1 MMKNVLVVD
10 DDPATVEALALV
22 LELEGFAVERAGG
35 ADEAIATARR
45 TRPRAVVC
53 DLALGPGGDGCAVA
67 RALRAEPALADTRL
81 LALSGSDDAASRA
94 RARDAGFEQVLL
106 KPVDA
111 GALLRH
117 LAAAAG
123 S

>member
-1 MMKNVLVVD
+1 MTRNVLVVD

-35 ADEAIATARR
+35 VDEALEAARR
-45 TRPRAVVC
+45 TRPNAVVC
-53 DLALGPGGDGCAVA
+53 DLALGLGGDGCAVA
-67 RALRAEPALADTRL
+67 RAVRAEPSLAGTQL
-81 LALSGSDDAASRA
+81 LALSGTDDAESKA
-94 RARDAGFEQVLL
+94 RAHDAGFEQVLV

-111 GALLRH
+111 AVLVRH
-117 LAAAAG
+117 LSAAHG